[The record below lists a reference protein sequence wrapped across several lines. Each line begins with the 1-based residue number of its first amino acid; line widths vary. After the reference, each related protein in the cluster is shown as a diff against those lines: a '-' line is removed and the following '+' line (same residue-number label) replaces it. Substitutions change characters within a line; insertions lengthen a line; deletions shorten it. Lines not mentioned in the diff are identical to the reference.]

1 MKTALY
7 RPQTGYY
14 AALWESLAQNHTFID
29 GNKRTAFATTYT
41 FLAINAA
48 RITADAES
56 AYPFISRLHEA
67 TDFTF
72 ENLAPWLRDNVAPT
86 RP

>member
-1 MKTALY
+1 MIPLPTAAWLLRWPLRRGR
-7 RPQTGYY
+7 RPLG
-14 AALWESLAQNHTFID
+14 ELAQNHTFID

-56 AYPFISRLHEA
+56 AYAFITRLHEA
-67 TDFTF
+67 NDFTF
-72 ENLAPWLRDNVAPT
+72 ENLAA
-86 RP
+86 